1 MYPVF
6 LNLTGRRVLLVGGGQ
21 VAAGKL
27 AGLLADGA
35 LVTVVAPEVRPELH
49 QPGVAIN
56 QRPFVP
62 ADLDDVWYVVAA
74 APPAINKD
82 VLDAA
87 EHRHVFV
94 NAVDDP
100 AHASAYAGSVVR
112 RAGVTI
118 AFSTDGR
125 APALAGLLREALDAW
140 LPADLDTW
148 MVASVTWSP
157 DGRRLATRRAASGSE
172 VGCQWKS
179 GDPCCSRRST
189 DSMRTRPG
197 INSQFPTPNSQVG
210 CDVEFGRWV
219 LGVGSSS
226 WR

>member
-1 MYPVF
+1 MFPVF
-6 LNLTGRRVLLVGGGQ
+6 LKLTGRRVLLVGGGP

-35 LVTVVAPEVRPELH
+35 LVTVVAPEIRPELQ
-49 QPGVAIN
+49 QPGVTIAK
-56 QRPFVP
+56 RAFEP
-62 ADLDDVWYVVAA
+62 ADLDGAWYVVAA
-74 APPAINKD
+74 APPEINKQ

-87 EHRHVFV
+87 EHRQVFV

-140 LPADLDTW
+140 LPADLDEW
-148 MVASVTWSP
+148 MVAS
-157 DGRRLATRRAASGSE
+157 DAARREWKRSRVPMEERRPMLLETLNRLYEDKARDQLPTSNSQLASG
-172 VGCQWKS
+172 V
-179 GDPCCSRRST
+179 
-189 DSMRTRPG
+189 
-197 INSQFPTPNSQVG
+197 
-210 CDVEFGRWV
+210 
-219 LGVGSSS
+219 
-226 WR
+226 

>member
-6 LNLTGRRVLLVGGGQ
+6 LKLSGRRVLLVGGGR

-35 LVTVVAPEVRPELH
+35 HVTVVAPEIRAELL
-49 QPGVAIN
+49 QSGVTVIRRA
-56 QRPFVP
+56 FEP

-74 APPAINKD
+74 APHD
-82 VLDAA
+82 VNEQVLAAA
-87 EHRHVFV
+87 ERRCVFV

-140 LPADLDTW
+140 LPADLEAW
-148 MVASVTWSP
+148 MVAS
-157 DGRRLATRRAASGSE
+157 DEARREWKRDRVPMEERRPMLLE
-172 VGCQWKS
+172 VLN
-179 GDPCCSRRST
+179 RLYEER
-189 DSMRTRPG
+189 DSSQLPTS
-197 INSQFPTPNSQVG
+197 NSQLPG
-210 CDVEFGRWV
+210 GM
-219 LGVGSSS
+219 
-226 WR
+226 

>member
-6 LNLTGRRVLLVGGGQ
+6 LKLTGRRVLLVGGGQ

-35 LVTVVAPEVRPELH
+35 LVTVVAPEVRPELD
-49 QPGVAIN
+49 QPGVTIK
-56 QRPFVP
+56 QRPFES

-74 APPAINKD
+74 APPEINKD
-82 VLDAA
+82 VLEAA

-140 LPADLDTW
+140 LPVDLDTW
-148 MVASVTWSP
+148 M
-157 DGRRLATRRAASGSE
+157 AASDAARRE
-172 VGCQWKS
+172 WKR
-179 GDPCCSRRST
+179 SRVPMEER
-189 DSMRTRPG
+189 RPMLLETLNRLYG
-197 INSQFPTPNSQVG
+197 QKDNSQLPTSNSQLPRG
-210 CDVEFGRWV
+210 M
-219 LGVGSSS
+219 
-226 WR
+226 

>member
-6 LNLTGRRVLLVGGGQ
+6 LKLTGRRVLLVGGGQ

-49 QPGVAIN
+49 QPGVTIN

-148 MVASVTWSP
+148 M
-157 DGRRLATRRAASGSE
+157 AASDAARRE
-172 VGCQWKS
+172 WKR
-179 GDPCCSRRST
+179 SRVPMEER
-189 DSMRTRPG
+189 RPMLLETLNRLYEEKESSQ
-197 INSQFPTPNSQVG
+197 IPTSNSQLPSG
-210 CDVEFGRWV
+210 M
-219 LGVGSSS
+219 
-226 WR
+226 

>member
-6 LNLTGRRVLLVGGGQ
+6 LKLSGRRVLLVGGGR

-35 LVTVVAPEVRPELH
+35 HVTVVAPQVRAELNR
-49 QPGVAIN
+49 PGVTIV
-56 QRPFVP
+56 QRPFEP
-62 ADLDDVWYVVAA
+62 ADLDGVWYVVAA
-74 APPAINKD
+74 APPDINRA
-82 VLDAA
+82 VAEAA
-87 EHRHVFV
+87 EQRRVFV

-100 AHASAYAGSVVR
+100 SHASAYAGSVVR

-148 MVASVTWSP
+148 MVAS
-157 DGRRLATRRAASGSE
+157 DAARR
-172 VGCQWKS
+172 QWKQ
-179 GDPCCSRRST
+179 SRVPMEERRPLLLETLNRLYEQKDHNQLPTS
-189 DSMRTRPG
+189 DSQIPRRM
-197 INSQFPTPNSQVG
+197 
-210 CDVEFGRWV
+210 
-219 LGVGSSS
+219 
-226 WR
+226 

>member
-1 MYPVF
+1 MYPIF
-6 LNLTGRRVLLVGGGQ
+6 LKLTGRRVLLVGGGQ

-49 QPGVAIN
+49 QPGVTIN

-148 MVASVTWSP
+148 MVAS
-157 DGRRLATRRAASGSE
+157 DAARREWKRSRVPMEERRPMLLETLNRLYEEKESS
-172 VGCQWKS
+172 QIPTS
-179 GDPCCSRRST
+179 
-189 DSMRTRPG
+189 
-197 INSQFPTPNSQVG
+197 NSQLPSG
-210 CDVEFGRWV
+210 M
-219 LGVGSSS
+219 
-226 WR
+226 

>member
-6 LNLTGRRVLLVGGGQ
+6 LKLTGRRVLLVGGGQ
-21 VAAGKL
+21 VAASKL

-35 LVTVVAPEVRPELH
+35 DVTVVAPEVRPELH
-49 QPGVAIN
+49 RPGVTIAK
-56 QRPFVP
+56 RAFES
-62 ADLDDVWYVVAA
+62 ADLDDVWYVIAA
-74 APPAINKD
+74 APPEINKQ

-87 EHRHVFV
+87 EQRQVFV

-148 MVASVTWSP
+148 MVAS
-157 DGRRLATRRAASGSE
+157 DAARREWKHSRVPMEERRPLLLETLNRLYEQKEHSQIPTS
-172 VGCQWKS
+172 
-179 GDPCCSRRST
+179 
-189 DSMRTRPG
+189 
-197 INSQFPTPNSQVG
+197 NSQLPRG
-210 CDVEFGRWV
+210 M
-219 LGVGSSS
+219 
-226 WR
+226 

>member
-6 LNLTGRRVLLVGGGQ
+6 LKLSGRRVLLVGGGQ

-35 LVTVVAPEVRPELH
+35 RVTVVAPEIRSELH
-49 QPGVAIN
+49 QPGVTIV
-56 QRPFVP
+56 RRSFEE
-62 ADLDDVWYVVAA
+62 ADLDDVWYVVTAAPSEVNKQVVAA
-74 APPAINKD
+74 A
-82 VLDAA
+82 
-87 EHRHVFV
+87 ESRHVFV

-100 AHASAYAGSVVR
+100 SHATAYAGSVVR

-148 MVASVTWSP
+148 MVAS
-157 DGRRLATRRAASGSE
+157 DAARREWKQSRVPMEERRPMLLETLNRLYEEKDRDQLSIS
-172 VGCQWKS
+172 
-179 GDPCCSRRST
+179 
-189 DSMRTRPG
+189 
-197 INSQFPTPNSQVG
+197 NSQSQAG
-210 CDVEFGRWV
+210 M
-219 LGVGSSS
+219 
-226 WR
+226 